1 MVKDLKHVESVI
13 EKSIRINPADY
24 EKLLQE
30 KEEQNEKEEEM
41 NEWTVSIQKE
51 LRNERNKRNFFRVLI
66 IFSIQIMLLV
76 FMVFNLD

>member
-66 IFSIQIMLLV
+66 IFSIQIRLLV